1 LFFSTLKDKKTN
13 LNMPIVTKTFRYIL
27 RKARSPFRRARL
39 LLKKR
44 LGWLGVP
51 TIEPYMGFSNGR
63 DVYIT
68 GIVTEDKGLD
78 KPKPRQRLRTNMLAM
93 FKRYVSDEISG
104 VRVGV
109 TFHGKSEVVE
119 TNELGIFH
127 CYFKFN
133 EALSV
138 ESHFVQVY
146 YELLDEV
153 VENQGEVSVLGEI
166 LVVSVN
172 VSFGV
177 ISDIDD
183 TVMVSHSTDTLKKL
197 KLMLFKN
204 ARTRV
209 PFEGVA
215 AFYRSLH
222 NGSARQSGL
231 NPVFY
236 VSSSEWNL
244 YDLLVDFFEFRHIPA
259 GPLLL
264 QELEHSIF
272 HFWKSGGGNHEHKL
286 EKIRFLFSFFP
297 HLQFVLI
304 GDSGQRDPAIY
315 LQAAREYP
323 DRVKAVYIRCIG
335 KAHKNKQT
343 LEVASEMIK
352 LDIPMLLIEN
362 TEEAASHALM
372 NGYIDPSSMPD
383 IARQLEEDHNFSFT
397 DVFYAEKESAS
408 S

>member
-1 LFFSTLKDKKTN
+1 MAIIN
-13 LNMPIVTKTFRYIL
+13 KTFRYIL
-27 RKARSPFRRARL
+27 RKAKSPFRRARL
-39 LLKKR
+39 WLKKR

-68 GIVTEDKGLD
+68 GNVMEDKGLD
-78 KPKPRQRLRTNMLAM
+78 KPKPGQRLRTNMLAM

-104 VRVGV
+104 VRVRV
-109 TFHGKSEVVE
+109 SFHDQSEVVE
-119 TNELGIFH
+119 TDELGIFH
-127 CYFKFN
+127 CFF
-133 EALSV
+133 EFDSDLPS
-138 ESHFVQVY
+138 EPHFETAY

-153 VENQGEVSVLGEI
+153 VENQGEIKVEGDI
-166 LVVSVN
+166 LVVSGEAPL
-172 VSFGV
+172 GV
-177 ISDIDD
+177 VSDIDD
-183 TVMVSHSTDTLKKL
+183 TVMVSHSTNTLKKL

-215 AFYRSLH
+215 AFYRALRKG
-222 NGSARQSGL
+222 NLGQKGP
-231 NPVFY
+231 NPVFF

-244 YDLLVDFFEFRHIPA
+244 YDLLVDFFEYREIPA

-272 HFWKSGGGNHEHKL
+272 QFWKSGGGNHEHKL

-297 HLQFVLI
+297 HLEFVLI
-304 GDSGQRDPAIY
+304 GDSGQRDPEIY

-323 DRVKAVYIRCIG
+323 HRVKAVYIRCIG
-335 KAHKNKQT
+335 KAHKNRQT
-343 LEVASEMIK
+343 LEVASEMEK
-352 LDIPMLLIEN
+352 LDVPMLLIEN
-362 TEEAASHALM
+362 TEEAARHALM

-383 IARQLEEDHNFSFT
+383 IARQLEEDHNFTFT
-397 DVFYAEKESAS
+397 DTFTSEEATVS